1 MVTKALERRIAEL
14 ERKQAGSLRQRIVWW
29 DKGKPK
35 PQAEPGEQLIII
47 SWMRRSDEEPTE
59 PPPTAWRE
67 TP

>member
-1 MVTKALERRIAEL
+1 MTKALERRIAEL

-47 SWMRRSDEEPTE
+47 SWMRSDEEPTE
-59 PPPTAWRE
+59 PPPTDRQEA
-67 TP
+67 PCA